1 MGFNQPLPRGATMT
15 IKVFIKRRYP
25 STREQEILPLLK
37 ELRVCVPRQKGYIA
51 SEYLK
56 RTDVA
61 NEMAVLSTWN
71 SLEDWKRWFN
81 SKERYAIQSKIEA
94 IPGVSTEYSVYTY

>member
-1 MGFNQPLPRGATMT
+1 MM
-15 IKVFIKRRYP
+15 IKVFIKRRFP
-25 STREQEILPLLK
+25 TTREQEILPILK
-37 ELRVCVPRQKGYIA
+37 ELRVCVPRQRGYVS

-56 RTDVA
+56 RMDVP

-71 SLEDWKRWFN
+71 SIEDWNRWLN

-94 IPGVSTEYSVYTY
+94 IPGVSTEYSVYSY